1 VSESQSQTAVE
12 SEPETGVEA
21 EPRESGLDPETGV
34 EAEPRE
40 SGLEPKTGVEA
51 EQREPGLDPEAGQ
64 EERPEPEP
72 ELDPEAAAR
81 RAAALAQVRQFGDP
95 VLRTKARA
103 IDRFDDALREEIE
116 RMGHLMDDAIGVG
129 LAATQVGVV
138 HRLLVYRVQQ
148 GAELAALINPE
159 VEWSGRDTET
169 MEEGCLSLPGVLV
182 DVDRPVH
189 VRVRALNERGE
200 PILIE
205 ASGLEARVIQHE
217 IDHLDGVLILDRTS
231 REQRKEAMRVLREAQ
246 QAA

>member
-1 VSESQSQTAVE
+1 
-12 SEPETGVEA
+12 
-21 EPRESGLDPETGV
+21 
-34 EAEPRE
+34 
-40 SGLEPKTGVEA
+40 
-51 EQREPGLDPEAGQ
+51 
-64 EERPEPEP
+64 
-72 ELDPEAAAR
+72 
-81 RAAALAQVRQFGDP
+81 
-95 VLRTKARA
+95 VLRTKARP
-103 IDRFDDALREEIE
+103 IERFDDALRHEVE

-148 GAELAALINPE
+148 QGPLAALINPE
-159 VEWSGRDTET
+159 VEWSSRDSEA

-182 DVDRPVH
+182 EVDRPIH
-189 VRVRALNERGE
+189 VRVRALDEFGE

-231 REQRKEAMRVLREAQ
+231 REERKEAMRILREAQ

>member
-1 VSESQSQTAVE
+1 VS
-12 SEPETGVEA
+12 SEGV
-21 EPRESGLDPETGV
+21 STDVDP
-34 EAEPRE
+34 
-40 SGLEPKTGVEA
+40 
-51 EQREPGLDPEAGQ
+51 QRDADIDPQPDADMDPGPEAGA
-64 EERPEPEP
+64 EPERRQP
-72 ELDPEAAAR
+72 ELDPETAAR
-81 RAAALAQVRQFGDP
+81 RDAALAQIRSFGDP
-95 VLRTKARA
+95 VLRTRARP
-103 IDRFDDALREEIE
+103 IERFDEALRQEVE

-148 GAELAALINPE
+148 EAALAALINPE
-159 VEWSGRDTET
+159 IEWSGRDTEA

-182 DVDRPVH
+182 EVDRPIH
-189 VRVRALNERGE
+189 VRVRAQNEFGE

-231 REQRKEAMRVLREAQ
+231 REERKEAMRILREAQ

>member
-1 VSESQSQTAVE
+1 VSADSTYTETNP
-12 SEPETGVEA
+12 EPDA
-21 EPRESGLDPETGV
+21 EL
-34 EAEPRE
+34 
-40 SGLEPKTGVEA
+40 GLEPE
-51 EQREPGLDPEAGQ
+51 PEAGV
-64 EERPEPEP
+64 EPEPEP
-72 ELDPEAAAR
+72 ENELDPETAAR
-81 RAAALAQVRQFGDP
+81 RDAALAQIRSFGDP
-95 VLRTKARA
+95 VLRTRARP
-103 IDRFDDALREEIE
+103 IERFDDELREEVL
-116 RMGHLMDDAIGVG
+116 RMGQLMDDAIGVG

-148 GAELAALINPE
+148 QGELAALVNPE
-159 VEWSGRDTET
+159 IEWAGRDTES

-189 VRVRALNERGE
+189 VRVRAKNEYGE

-231 REQRKEAMRVLREAQ
+231 RDQRKEAMRVLREGQ